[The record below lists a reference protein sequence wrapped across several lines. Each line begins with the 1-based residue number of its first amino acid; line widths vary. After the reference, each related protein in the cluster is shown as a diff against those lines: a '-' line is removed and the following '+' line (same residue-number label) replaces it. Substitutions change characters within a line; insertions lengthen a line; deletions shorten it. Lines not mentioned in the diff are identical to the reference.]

1 MAASREVPGHIYPP
15 DTIKQHDTA
24 FKALNSYNL
33 LTMVDFVAWLQRMQR
48 ECPEDQDVP
57 GFLRT
62 FSEVVPTVLVPCLL
76 GVNLY
81 THQAILDLRPLNN
94 PESIPTD

>member
-1 MAASREVPGHIYPP
+1 
-15 DTIKQHDTA
+15 
-24 FKALNSYNL
+24 
-33 LTMVDFVAWLQRMQR
+33 MVDFVAWLQRMQR

-76 GVNLY
+76 GVNLS
-81 THQAILDLRPLNN
+81 THQTILDLRPLNN